1 LHLSNLSKS
10 GTTALFPFHSTGKP
24 EIVALYEKFM
34 QFKKCHGNDIP
45 APIKKYDQE
54 KKHE

>member
-10 GTTALFPFHSTGKP
+10 GTTALFPFHSAGKP

-45 APIKKYDQE
+45 ASIKKYDQ
-54 KKHE
+54 KK